1 MPGAYVYVD
10 VHLSRGPTS
19 LGLQGGQAE
28 VVATVDGPLGVHT
41 SYGWEMDPKRLGF
54 TAARYKFVGKML
66 EGKGAVLEVG
76 CGDAFF
82 TRVVGQHVGS
92 VHAVD
97 VNRRYIGSAYRNNPR
112 IEPLPPEA
120 VRSNKW
126 GVVPYDWDILKGPLT
141 IPGGFDAVYCLDVFE
156 HIVEEDLLLGNLSRC
171 APVCLVGA
179 PSLESQAWASE
190 ISKLEHVN
198 CKTKEG
204 LRAAMQRHFA
214 QVFMFGM
221 NDEVLHTGHMPAYL
235 FALGVNASTT

>member
-1 MPGAYVYVD
+1 
-10 VHLSRGPTS
+10 
-19 LGLQGGQAE
+19 
-28 VVATVDGPLGVHT
+28 
-41 SYGWEMDPKRLGF
+41 MDPKRLGF

-66 EGKGAVLEVG
+66 EGKRSVLEVG

-82 TRVVGQHVGS
+82 SRVVRQHLGPDAFLQV
-92 VHAVD
+92 VD
-97 VNRRYIGSAYRNNPR
+97 VNRAYIGSAKKNNPKDGR
-112 IEPLPPEA
+112 WRVYP
-120 VRSNKW
+120 
-126 GVVPYDWDILKGPLT
+126 GDWDILKAPLAPAT
-141 IPGGFDAVYCLDVFE
+141 RFDAVYCLDVFE

-171 APVCLVGA
+171 APVCIVGA
-179 PSLESQAWASE
+179 PSLESQAYASE

-204 LRAAMQRHFA
+204 LREAMKRHFS